1 MTNDLILLLANY
13 ISLPYMIY
21 IIIAFVLFVCC
32 ILFILLCGLFWGNL
46 CGRPANYYMPFG
58 IKVMAETAETINKIV
73 LIGLVVLCVL
83 FASIPF
89 FSTYSDTNESIYPF
103 ENSQLTNYKDGIY
116 IVGTGS
122 NGDIVNTN
130 MHCEKDN
137 AGNMKIVYGGIDGAE
152 LREENIDNGYKVKR
166 TITYLKGTPFEMIS
180 EPMLI
185 SVVVPVGSLQNTE
198 EHSDSYL
205 MGVLIVFVFLGLLIM
220 LMVMAF
226 LEATGWSPLD

>member
-1 MTNDLILLLANY
+1 
-13 ISLPYMIY
+13 
-21 IIIAFVLFVCC
+21 
-32 ILFILLCGLFWGNL
+32 
-46 CGRPANYYMPFG
+46 MPFG

-73 LIGLVVLCVL
+73 LIGLVGLCVL
-83 FASIPF
+83 FVSIPF

-137 AGNMKIVYGGIDGAE
+137 VGNINIVYGGIGSAE